1 MFYFDKNHIKLSFFQ
16 LVFIFAAVHCLGA
29 SYSGIA
35 HTTTRM
41 VLWRDSERSANY
53 NH

>member
-1 MFYFDKNHIKLSFFQ
+1 MFYFDENQSNLIFRHLC
-16 LVFIFAAVHCLGA
+16 LYFAAVHCLGA
-29 SYSGIA
+29 SSSGIA

-53 NH
+53 DH